1 MHHRSPYPTAKPQA
15 SWHPDF
21 PLLMHRLDEHS
32 VHIHELRGD
41 VRELKTSIDAVRIE
55 SRDQVDALRKDSQ
68 QQLETFRKD
77 SQQQLDTFRKESQ
90 QQLDTFRK
98 DSQQQ
103 FDTFRKD
110 SQQQLETFRR
120 ESQQQLDAFRRE
132 TQQSLQELRAEI
144 ASTVHSCV
152 TAAVAP
158 LCERFNTLNERV
170 NNAGLASDAR
180 LLKWFA
186 GSAASSSG
194 LAIIVSRMLS

>member
-1 MHHRSPYPTAKPQA
+1 MHHRSPYPTAKPQP

-77 SQQQLDTFRKESQ
+77 SQQQLE
-90 QQLDTFRK
+90 TFRK

-103 FDTFRKD
+103 LDTFRKD

-132 TQQSLQELRAEI
+132 TQQHLQELRAEI

>member
-1 MHHRSPYPTAKPQA
+1 MHHRSPYPTAKPQP

-77 SQQQLDTFRKESQ
+77 SQQQLETFRKESQ

-103 FDTFRKD
+103 FDTFR
-110 SQQQLETFRR
+110 R

-132 TQQSLQELRAEI
+132 TQQHLQELRAEI

>member
-32 VHIHELRGD
+32 AHIHELRGD

-68 QQLETFRKD
+68 QQLE
-77 SQQQLDTFRKESQ
+77 
-90 QQLDTFRK
+90 
-98 DSQQQ
+98 
-103 FDTFRKD
+103 TFRKD

>member
-1 MHHRSPYPTAKPQA
+1 MHHRSPYPTAKPQP

-68 QQLETFRKD
+68 QQLE
-77 SQQQLDTFRKESQ
+77 TFRKESQ

>member
-1 MHHRSPYPTAKPQA
+1 MHHRSPYPTAKPQP

-68 QQLETFRKD
+68 QQLETFRK
-77 SQQQLDTFRKESQ
+77 ESQ

-132 TQQSLQELRAEI
+132 TQQSLQEMRAEI

>member
-1 MHHRSPYPTAKPQA
+1 
-15 SWHPDF
+15 
-21 PLLMHRLDEHS
+21 MHRLDEHS

-77 SQQQLDTFRKESQ
+77 SQQQLETFRKESQ

-103 FDTFRKD
+103 LD
-110 SQQQLETFRR
+110 TFRR

-132 TQQSLQELRAEI
+132 TQQHLQEMRAEI

-152 TAAVAP
+152 SAAVAP

>member
-1 MHHRSPYPTAKPQA
+1 MHHRSPHPTAKPQP

-68 QQLETFRKD
+68 QQLE
-77 SQQQLDTFRKESQ
+77 
-90 QQLDTFRK
+90 
-98 DSQQQ
+98 
-103 FDTFRKD
+103 TFRKD

>member
-1 MHHRSPYPTAKPQA
+1 MHHRSPHPTAKPQP

-77 SQQQLDTFRKESQ
+77 SQQQLETFRKESQ

-103 FDTFRKD
+103 LDTFRRD
-110 SQQQLETFRR
+110 
-120 ESQQQLDAFRRE
+120 SQQQLDAFRRE

>member
-77 SQQQLDTFRKESQ
+77 SQQQLETFRKESQ

-103 FDTFRKD
+103 FDTFR
-110 SQQQLETFRR
+110 R

-132 TQQSLQELRAEI
+132 TQQHLQELRAEI

>member
-1 MHHRSPYPTAKPQA
+1 MHHRSPYPTAKPQP

-55 SRDQVDALRKDSQ
+55 SRDQVDALR
-68 QQLETFRKD
+68 R
-77 SQQQLDTFRKESQ
+77 
-90 QQLDTFRK
+90 

-103 FDTFRKD
+103 FD
-110 SQQQLETFRR
+110 TFRR

-132 TQQSLQELRAEI
+132 TQQHLQELRAEI

>member
-1 MHHRSPYPTAKPQA
+1 MRHRSPYPTAKPQP

-55 SRDQVDALRKDSQ
+55 SRDQVNAL
-68 QQLETFRKD
+68 RKD
-77 SQQQLDTFRKESQ
+77 SQQQLDTFRRESQ

-103 FDTFRKD
+103 LD
-110 SQQQLETFRR
+110 TFRR

-144 ASTVHSCV
+144 VSTVHSCV

>member
-1 MHHRSPYPTAKPQA
+1 MHHRSPYPTAKPQP

-68 QQLETFRKD
+68 QQLETFRK
-77 SQQQLDTFRKESQ
+77 ESQ

-120 ESQQQLDAFRRE
+120 QSQQQLDAFRRE

>member
-103 FDTFRKD
+103 
-110 SQQQLETFRR
+110 LETFRR

-132 TQQSLQELRAEI
+132 TQQSLQEMRAEI

-152 TAAVAP
+152 SAAVAP

>member
-1 MHHRSPYPTAKPQA
+1 MHHRSPYPTAKPQP

-77 SQQQLDTFRKESQ
+77 SQQQLETFRKESQ

-103 FDTFRKD
+103 LD
-110 SQQQLETFRR
+110 TFRR

-132 TQQSLQELRAEI
+132 TQQHLQEMRAEI

-152 TAAVAP
+152 SAAVAP

>member
-1 MHHRSPYPTAKPQA
+1 MHHRSPYPTAKPQP

-68 QQLETFRKD
+68 QQLETFRK
-77 SQQQLDTFRKESQ
+77 ESQ

-103 FDTFRKD
+103 FDT
-110 SQQQLETFRR
+110 
-120 ESQQQLDAFRRE
+120 FRRE

>member
-1 MHHRSPYPTAKPQA
+1 MHHRSPYPTAKPQP

-68 QQLETFRKD
+68 QQLD
-77 SQQQLDTFRKESQ
+77 
-90 QQLDTFRK
+90 
-98 DSQQQ
+98 
-103 FDTFRKD
+103 
-110 SQQQLETFRR
+110 TFRR

-132 TQQSLQELRAEI
+132 TQQHLQELRAEI

>member
-1 MHHRSPYPTAKPQA
+1 MHHRSPYPTAKPQP

-32 VHIHELRGD
+32 AHIHELRGD

-68 QQLETFRKD
+68 QQLETFRK
-77 SQQQLDTFRKESQ
+77 ESQ

-110 SQQQLETFRR
+110 SQQQLDTFRR

-132 TQQSLQELRAEI
+132 TQQHLQEMRAEI

-152 TAAVAP
+152 SAAVAP

-170 NNAGLASDAR
+170 NSAGLASDAR

>member
-1 MHHRSPYPTAKPQA
+1 MHHRSPHPTAKPQP

-77 SQQQLDTFRKESQ
+77 SQQQLE
-90 QQLDTFRK
+90 TFRK

-103 FDTFRKD
+103 LDTFRKD

-132 TQQSLQELRAEI
+132 TQQHLQELRAEI